1 MKLADRIA
9 IVTGAAK
16 GMGRD
21 ICLTLAREG
30 ASLAIAA
37 REARPLEALGVEISA
52 IGRRAIAVPT
62 DVTDEPAVERLV
74 ARARLPGVRGR
85 DGAAPGDDRAGHRQ
99 RRALPRLRRLVEH
112 DGAVGHG
119 RRRLG
124 RVTIVDDSSL
134 TPWPIE

>member
-9 IVTGAAK
+9 VVTGAAK

-30 ASLAIAA
+30 ANLTIAA
-37 REARPLEALGVEISA
+37 REVGPLEALGEEISA

-74 ARARLPGVRGR
+74 ARARVTVGR
-85 DGAAPGDDRAGHRQ
+85 NNILVNAAVVNRPIG
-99 RRALPRLRRLVEH
+99 
-112 DGAVGHG
+112 
-119 RRRLG
+119 
-124 RVTIVDDSSL
+124 
-134 TPWPIE
+134 TPVLEI